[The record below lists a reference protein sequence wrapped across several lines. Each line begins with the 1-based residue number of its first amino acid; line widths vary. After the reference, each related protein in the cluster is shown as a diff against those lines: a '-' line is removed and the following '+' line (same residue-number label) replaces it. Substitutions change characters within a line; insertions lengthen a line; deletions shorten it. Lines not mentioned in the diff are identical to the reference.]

1 MLSLSWLWFLIF
13 VVFLLYLLFVANFG
27 DITQPPLTVILRDT
41 TESFSDFY
49 SAETLSDLLFAHEYA
64 LLSFAVYKK
73 KSLHDILKN
82 NHLKE
87 DLWEEYPIRDSQLI
101 WLLLREINCIAGI
114 LFLRKSLRNI
124 QTRPKNWCKDYSK
137 GLVYKI
143 SKRKELNAKGE
154 RLFALIFRGTD
165 GIDDFWSNF
174 HWFTKFVPFTFDQY
188 DVVRSISGQ
197 IVDSIYTHAQQS
209 GEKVKIVTAGHSL
222 GGGLAHLAAYSADS
236 ISTVYAFD
244 SSSVTGFYD
253 VKKSARTRRVKGMRI
268 YRIHERGEILA
279 YLRRFM
285 KTIYPVVSRNPQIVE
300 VVYNFQKH
308 KKNMLFSLNMVI
320 LHSIEDL
327 GNNLTKEYM
336 KYSSTTQ

>member
-1 MLSLSWLWFLIF
+1 MLSLSWLFIIF

-27 DITQPPLTVILRDT
+27 DINQPPFTVILRDT

-64 LLSFAVYKK
+64 LLSFAVYEK
-73 KSLHDILKN
+73 KSLIEILQKYDFMQ
-82 NHLKE
+82 
-87 DLWEEYPIRDSQLI
+87 DLWEEENPI
-101 WLLLREINCIAGI
+101 
-114 LFLRKSLRNI
+114 RNI
-124 QTRPKNWCKDYSK
+124 QTRPRDAKRWYKDCSK

-143 SKRKELNAKGE
+143 YKRKKLNAKGE

-165 GIDDFWSNF
+165 GIDDFWSSF

-222 GGGLAHLAAYSADS
+222 GGGLAHLAAYSADN

-253 VKKSARTRRVKGMRI
+253 VKKSARTQRVKGMRI

-300 VVYNFQKH
+300 VVYNFQEH
-308 KKNMLFSLNMVI
+308 KKNMLFSLNMVS
-320 LHSIEDL
+320 LHSIEVL
-327 GNNLTKEYM
+327 GNNLTEEYR